1 MCRLYFINTKLS
13 SPLFI
18 LPNEKTIKN
27 KIKPY
32 KLHFFNLLPQYY
44 IEFSHLNYFF
54 ISIMINHLF
63 KALKDKYMPS
73 KERFVKSILERDR
86 NLLMED
92 MNKNPVYGKSEG
104 KIEIIADFTEYSPLH
119 IGHRH
124 CLRVAKE
131 KVPDGIFV
139 AVVPGPFERSGRGL
153 PYIMTRQARADT
165 AVAVGADIV
174 VEGPPMGIM
183 GSGQYSLCLAKI
195 FKALDADHIPRGYKP
210 LKGFNDILQ
219 RISEGKGVAPKPYKI
234 VDMDT
239 KEVLMKGK
247 LHEDNYVIVSLSRS
261 LKKIDFDFKDKF
273 IFVKR
278 IEGVSGTIIRE
289 AVLNQDLK
297 SAENMLPEETIEI
310 LKREMDAN
318 KAPLHNIRDNDGII
332 DVINGSSESYL
343 KSLALVDDKTVLNL
357 IKSRPFENIHD
368 VEECIS
374 RGFSRH
380 YKTRILSSLEARID
394 KDTVSKYIEKYPSV
408 IRILNYKDEETFQNF
423 KNNIP
428 HRRIEIWQ

>member
-1 MCRLYFINTKLS
+1 ML
-13 SPLFI
+13 
-18 LPNEKTIKN
+18 
-27 KIKPY
+27 
-32 KLHFFNLLPQYY
+32 
-44 IEFSHLNYFF
+44 
-54 ISIMINHLF
+54 
-63 KALKDKYMPS
+63 S
-73 KERFVKSILERDR
+73 KEKFVRNFIERDR
-86 NLLMED
+86 KLLMED
-92 MNKNPVYGKSEG
+92 ADKDPIYGETEG

-124 CLRVAKE
+124 CLKAAER

-153 PYIMTRQARADT
+153 PYIMTRKARADT

-195 FKALDADHIPRGYKP
+195 FKALDADYIPRGYKP
-210 LKGFNDILQ
+210 LEGINGILQ
-219 RISEGKGVAPKPYKI
+219 RISDGHGVAPKPYKI
-234 VDMDT
+234 IDMDT
-239 KEVLMKGK
+239 KEVLMNGK

-278 IEGVSGTIIRE
+278 IEGVSGTKIRE
-289 AVLNQDLK
+289 AVLNHDLE
-297 SAENMLPEETIEI
+297 SAEDMLPEETIYILNREI
-310 LKREMDAN
+310 DDNR
-318 KAPLHNIRDNDGII
+318 APLHNIRDNIGII
-332 DVINGSSESYL
+332 DIINGSSESYL
-343 KSLALVDDKTVLNL
+343 KSLALIDDKTVLSL
-357 IKSRPFENIHD
+357 IKNRPFKNVHD

-394 KDTVSKYIEKYPSV
+394 KDTVSRYIEKYPSV
-408 IRILNYKDEETFQNF
+408 IRVLNYKDKDTLQNF

-428 HRRIEIWQ
+428 HRRIELWQ